1 MEKDIYF
8 MQEAFKEAK
17 KAEDKGEVPIGA
29 IVVFEDEIIG
39 RGHNQ
44 VEGTQNPTQHAE
56 IIAIEQATKFRGWRL
71 GNCTLYVTLEP
82 CIMCT
87 GAIVHSRIDRVVYAL
102 EDPKRGFLGSVEDYS
117 NDPRLNHQFEV
128 ESGLYR
134 EESLSLIQNFFT
146 KLRDRN
152 KKMKR
157 EGEQ

>member
-1 MEKDIYF
+1 